1 MEDEMGSARAILVVG
16 LFLAG
21 IGTEAKAANATEG
34 SDQAGAREQKSG
46 QPKVG
51 GAAGKGG
58 AKGALGD
65 KAKGPRKAKKGEK
78 DSLPQRNHPGK
89 APKVGVPK
97 RNADE
102 QAPKATL
109 PMAQGNGPRVGGGQ
123 EPRGTRPS
131 SNTSLKGE
139 TKSGLSGPLPGTN
152 KPDRHLM
159 GSAAETPAAS
169 TDRPSSDGSGAP
181 KHHLRPRPAPRAHPR
196 KNMESETMH
205 KSHSSG
211 GFQPSLQVGARVGTL
226 SSKDV
231 EGERSSDLGLGV
243 AAGLRL
249 LPAVGLEV
257 AYLHHDD
264 AWSLENEVGTRGE
277 TARTADLLSASVRL
291 YSNPRSPLSP
301 YFVGGVTYEQLA
313 VQQPGLTLDDNW
325 NGSRTGGHAGL
336 GLELSV
342 GKVLTFD
349 IEGRLIAA
357 PRQDETDP
365 TAPVQAQAFAGL
377 NLVF

>member
-1 MEDEMGSARAILVVG
+1 MGSARAILVVG

-34 SDQAGAREQKSG
+34 TDQAGAREQKSG

-51 GAAGKGG
+51 SAAGKDG

-78 DSLPQRNHPGK
+78 SSLPKRDPAGK
-89 APKVGVPK
+89 DPKTGLPK

-102 QAPKATL
+102 QSPKASL
-109 PMAQGNGPRVGGGQ
+109 PMVKGNGPRIGGGQ
-123 EPRGTRPS
+123 EPRGTQPS
-131 SNTSLKGE
+131 SNTSLNGGGKGE
-139 TKSGLSGPLPGTN
+139 TKPRLSSPLPGTN

-169 TDRPSSDGSGAP
+169 SDRPSSDGSGAP
-181 KHHLRPRPAPRAHPR
+181 KHHPRPRPAPRAHPR
-196 KNMESETMH
+196 KNMEGETMH

-243 AAGLRL
+243 AAGLRV

-277 TARTADLLSASVRL
+277 TARTADVLSASVRL

-301 YFVGGVTYEQLA
+301 YFVGGLTHEQLS
-313 VQQPGLTLDDNW
+313 VVQPGLTVDDNW

-357 PRQDETDP
+357 PRQDEADP